1 MKAMLFAAG
10 LGTRLRPITD
20 TIPKA
25 LVKIGEITLLEY
37 AIRKLMH
44 YGFNEIC
51 INVHHFPDMIIN
63 YLKDNNNFGAK
74 ITISDERELLLDT
87 GGGLK
92 KAAPFFAGSEPFL
105 VYNVDIV
112 SNINLGDMLNYHI
125 AHKPLCTLA
134 VREINS
140 FRYFLFN
147 DKDELCGWRNDKTGE
162 EKISKH
168 AETYIPRGFSGI
180 QIMQPEALQYL
191 PGKNIFSL
199 VEFYLQLAPKDNIIG
214 YDHSFNL
221 WTDVGELQTLKK
233 MANFDL
239 LKYL

>member
-25 LVKIGEITLLEY
+25 LVKIGETTLLEY
-37 AIRKLMH
+37 TIRKLSH
-44 YGFNEIC
+44 YGFDDIC
-51 INVHHFPDMIIN
+51 VNVHHFPDMIIN
-63 YLKDNNNFGAK
+63 YLKDHNNFGAK
-74 ITISDERELLLDT
+74 ITISDERDLLLDT

-92 KAAPFFAGSEPFL
+92 KAALFFASSEPFL

-112 SNINLGDMLNYHI
+112 SDINLGDMLNYHN

-140 FRYFLFN
+140 YRYFLFN

-162 EKISKH
+162 ERISKH
-168 AETYIPRGFSGI
+168 AETYTPRGFSGI

-191 PGKNIFSL
+191 PAKNIFSL
-199 VEFYLQLAPKDNIIG
+199 VEFYLQLARDKQLLAYNHEKDFWSDAG
-214 YDHSFNL
+214 SVAELEKLQAVGLSF
-221 WTDVGELQTLKK
+221 
-233 MANFDL
+233 
-239 LKYL
+239 

>member
-25 LVKIGEITLLEY
+25 LVKVGNTTLLEY
-37 AIRKLMH
+37 CIRKLMH
-44 YGFNEIC
+44 YGFDDIC

-63 YLKDNNNFGAK
+63 YLTENNNFGAT
-74 ITISDERELLLDT
+74 ITISDERDLLLDT

-92 KAAPFFAGSEPFL
+92 KAAPFFTGSEPFL

-112 SNINLGDMLNYHI
+112 SNINLGEMLQYHN
-125 AHKPLCTLA
+125 ARKPLCTLA

-140 FRYFLFN
+140 HRYFLFN

-168 AETYIPRGFSGI
+168 AETYTPRGFSGI

-191 PGKNIFSL
+191 PAKNIFSL
-199 VEFYLQLAPKDNIIG
+199 VEFYLQIAKDKRLLAYNHEKDFWSDAGSIA
-214 YDHSFNL
+214 
-221 WTDVGELQTLKK
+221 ELEKLQG
-233 MANFDL
+233 FV
-239 LKYL
+239 

>member
-1 MKAMLFAAG
+1 MLFAAG

-25 LVKIGEITLLEY
+25 LVKIGDTSLLEY

-44 YGFNEIC
+44 YGFNEVC

-63 YLKDNNNFGAK
+63 YLEDNNNFGAK
-74 ITISDERELLLDT
+74 ITISDERDLLLDT

-92 KAAPFFAGSEPFL
+92 KAAPFFTGTDPFL

-112 SNINLGDMLNYHI
+112 SDINLGEMLQYHNTR
-125 AHKPLCTLA
+125 KPLCTLA

-140 FRYFLFN
+140 HRYFLFN

-162 EKISKH
+162 EIISKE
-168 AETYIPRGFSGI
+168 AETYISRGFSGI
-180 QIMQPEALQYL
+180 QIMEPETLNYL

-199 VEFYLQLAPKDNIIG
+199 VELYLQLAKEKRLLAFNHEKDFWSDAG
-214 YDHSFNL
+214 S
-221 WTDVGELQTLKK
+221 VSELEKLQKISLV
-233 MANFDL
+233 L
-239 LKYL
+239 

>member
-25 LVKIGEITLLEY
+25 LVKIGDTTLLEY
-37 AIRKLMH
+37 AIHKLMH

-63 YLKDNNNFGAK
+63 YLKDKKNFGAK

-92 KAAPFFAGSEPFL
+92 KAAPFFAGAEPFL

-112 SNINLGDMLNYHI
+112 SDINLGEMLQYHNT
-125 AHKPLCTLA
+125 HKPLCTLA

-140 FRYFLFN
+140 SRYFLFN

-162 EKISKH
+162 EIISKK
-168 AETYIPRGFSGI
+168 ADSYVSRGFSGI
-180 QIMQPEALQYL
+180 HIMEPETLNYL
-191 PGKNIFSL
+191 PAKNIFSL
-199 VEFYLQLAPKDNIIG
+199 IELYLQLAKEKRLLGFNHEKDFWSDAG
-214 YDHSFNL
+214 S
-221 WTDVGELQTLKK
+221 VAELEKLQKLK
-233 MANFDL
+233 FTG
-239 LKYL
+239 

>member
-25 LVKIGEITLLEY
+25 LVKIGDTTLLEY
-37 AIRKLMH
+37 AIRKLI
-44 YGFNEIC
+44 YCGFDDIC

-63 YLKDNNNFGAK
+63 YLKNNNNFGAK
-74 ITISDERELLLDT
+74 VTISDERDLLLDT

-112 SNINLGDMLNYHI
+112 SDINLGEMLKYHRT
-125 AHKPLCTLA
+125 HKPLCTLA

-140 FRYFLFN
+140 YRYFLFN

-168 AETYIPRGFSGI
+168 AETYTPRGFSGI
-180 QIMQPEALQYL
+180 QIMQPEALQYF

-199 VEFYLQLAPKDNIIG
+199 VEFYLQLAKDKQLLA
-214 YDHSFNL
+214 FNHEQDF
-221 WTDVGELQTLKK
+221 WSDAGSITVINELKRK
-233 MANFDL
+233 IH
-239 LKYL
+239 